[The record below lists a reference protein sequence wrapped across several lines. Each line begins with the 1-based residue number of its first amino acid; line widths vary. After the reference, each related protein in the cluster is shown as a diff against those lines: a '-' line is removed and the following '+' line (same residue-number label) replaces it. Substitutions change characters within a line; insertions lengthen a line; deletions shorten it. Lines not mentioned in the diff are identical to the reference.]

1 MRRKLVRQ
9 GRNALTITV
18 PKAWT
23 AQHHLEAGDE
33 LDVSAQN
40 NTLLL
45 STEKT
50 RTQKK
55 KVLDFR
61 EQGSRLAWRTIIA
74 QYRAGYEEIEV
85 YYDSDETAMRIQNVA
100 KELIGFLIVKQTK
113 NSFLLKD
120 VAGVP
125 PINFDTLLSRIFH
138 ILKSV
143 LEEYA
148 RKELTK
154 DDARDIDLSLNQ
166 YVEYCLRVLTI
177 QGHSTPQKTAVLY
190 SLIEQVEFT
199 SDILQVI
206 ALKKRTKKF
215 DQEWK
220 NILGIIDS
228 IYSCVFKYEMEKI
241 GVLTHQVKT
250 FEKQKR
256 ENDDSSYE
264 LVGEV
269 FNNMITDIITIHAF
283 DEE

>member
-1 MRRKLVRQ
+1 MQ
-9 GRNALTITV
+9 
-18 PKAWT
+18 
-23 AQHHLEAGDE
+23 
-33 LDVSAQN
+33 
-40 NTLLL
+40 
-45 STEKT
+45 
-50 RTQKK
+50 
-55 KVLDFR
+55 
-61 EQGSRLAWRTIIA
+61 
-74 QYRAGYEEIEV
+74 
-85 YYDSDETAMRIQNVA
+85 IQNVA

-154 DDARDIDLSLNQ
+154 DDARTIDQSLNQ
-166 YVEYCLRVLTI
+166 YIEYCLRVLTI

-190 SLIEQVEFT
+190 SLIEQIEFT

-206 ALKKRTKKF
+206 ALKKRTKNF
-215 DQEWK
+215 YQEWK
-220 NILGIIDS
+220 RILSIIDS
-228 IYSCVFKYEMEKI
+228 TYSCLFKYEPEKI
-241 GVLTHQVKT
+241 RDLNQQVKT

-256 ENDDSSYE
+256 EQNDSSYE

-269 FNNMITDIITIHAF
+269 FNNMITDIITIHSF
-283 DEE
+283 DSKE